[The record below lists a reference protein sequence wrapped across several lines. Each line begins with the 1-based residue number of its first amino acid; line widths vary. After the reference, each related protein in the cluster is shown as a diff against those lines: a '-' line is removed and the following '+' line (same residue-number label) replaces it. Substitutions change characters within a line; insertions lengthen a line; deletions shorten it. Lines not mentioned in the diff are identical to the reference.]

1 MAERLSI
8 DVEWVLDED
17 ASSDEVAA
25 VQQIALEA
33 GLSGP
38 VTATYGRRS
47 IEGEELD
54 WIIQILTRPAVRD
67 FLKEI
72 FQRAVR
78 DRYKGL
84 RKLFPDLF
92 AARQKEQGT
101 VMISDRGSLT
111 TIVISSPDLPEEAF
125 KQLADLLENIEGK
138 YLVWDPDQKSWV
150 DQSMRCE

>member
-47 IEGEELD
+47 IEELG
-54 WIIQILTRPAVRD
+54 WIILIQTPVFF
-67 FLKEI
+67 FLKSFFEEAGRDSYRGLLKLVSDL
-72 FQRAVR
+72 RAT
-78 DRYKGL
+78 
-84 RKLFPDLF
+84 
-92 AARQKEQGT
+92 RQKEQGH
-101 VMISDRGSLT
+101 VEISDSRT

-150 DQSMRCE
+150 DQSMRGE